1 VSRCISLS
9 RRVRDRA
16 KSRAHAIQELDRLPE
31 PGTGIDAWVS
41 ARCDADWCC
50 APDSNPTQ
58 PSRYTAYEP
67 AESDTSKVVAEPDQL
82 AYATVGDSG
91 SWSSDESITKARQPS
106 ALVGHRGTVI
116 TTPVQF
122 GPRPEICLTVSTVP
136 MATTTTSAPTMGAK
150 RRRRQRRC
158 RPPSPDA
165 GIMCGE
171 VYSAR
176 GGMDRPVA
184 GVPSPEAD

>member
-1 VSRCISLS
+1 MIVPNPGHMRFRNWTVSQNQGLASTLGC
-9 RRVRDRA
+9 
-16 KSRAHAIQELDRLPE
+16 LPAAT
-31 PGTGIDAWVS
+31 PTGAVS
-41 ARCDADWCC
+41 
-50 APDSNPTQ
+50 PDSNPTQ

-82 AYATVGDSG
+82 AYATVGGSG